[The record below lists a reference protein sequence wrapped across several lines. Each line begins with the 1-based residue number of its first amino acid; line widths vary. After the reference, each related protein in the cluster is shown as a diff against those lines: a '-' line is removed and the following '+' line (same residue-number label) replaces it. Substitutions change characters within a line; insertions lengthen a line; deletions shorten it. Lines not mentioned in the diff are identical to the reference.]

1 MKLKRQGTQLMSE
14 LQTRTPLSRENDEH
28 RKDTTTGPKE
38 TRGRRKYLHTILC
51 GWTQCQL
58 PPHNFLYKQSKLQ
71 MEVLVISE
79 MLDCTAPKNNA
90 LTQGKV
96 CTELRH
102 LYSCLL
108 EDLHMQKPSLL
119 IRAPCQGLCPKPGL
133 LRTESNSIQLM
144 KMALQKYNLN
154 LRMTA
159 QGYWEI
165 SANAYYK
172 SKGPLS

>member
-51 GWTQCQL
+51 GWTRCQL
-58 PPHNFLYKQSKLQ
+58 PPYNFLYKQSKLQ
-71 MEVLVISE
+71 TEVLVISE

-108 EDLHMQKPSLL
+108 EDLHMQKPRLL

-133 LRTESNSIQLM
+133 LRAESNSIQINEDGIA
-144 KMALQKYNLN
+144 KIQ
-154 LRMTA
+154 
-159 QGYWEI
+159 
-165 SANAYYK
+165 
-172 SKGPLS
+172 SKPEDGRTGLLGDLSKCSP